1 MFPLG
6 YPLLCRYGYLNA
18 VNLYDGIG
26 EASVYIP
33 VLVYRPVSF
42 HDNGVALFRDPLD
55 VTQMHGVMH
64 GVRGNLDDITVMVFR
79 HRYISGLASAQ
90 YQHRHERHA

>member
-6 YPLLCRYGYLNA
+6 YPLLCRYGHLNA

-33 VLVYRPVSF
+33 VLVYRLTSF
-42 HDNGVALFRDPLD
+42 HDNGVALFLNPLD
-55 VTQMHGVMH
+55 DGVMDGVMH
-64 GVRGNLDDITVMVFR
+64 GVRGNLDDLTVMVFR